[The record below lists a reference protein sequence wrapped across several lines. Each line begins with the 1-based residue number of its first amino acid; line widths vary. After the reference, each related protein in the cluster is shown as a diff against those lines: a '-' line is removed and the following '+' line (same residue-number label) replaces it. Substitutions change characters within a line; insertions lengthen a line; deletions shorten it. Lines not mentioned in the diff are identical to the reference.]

1 MYVKVPQDTIAAHQK
16 HPTAQLTPA
25 PRPGPAPT
33 TAGVSKMQA
42 TTKMFLTVLVLH
54 IGRTSG
60 DLCCTA
66 CPFALALGGLP
77 VRKRTRPAPACVPSS
92 SPSAVSLCT
101 TRPQNCTL
109 AASPAAGAAAA
120 AGRDLQSTT
129 LPTVALPPIAA
140 FLPAADSVS
149 IMPLNQFL
157 AEAGLPSWD
166 ELGLPPI
173 SELLKPV
180 GGPQGAK
187 LPSPAQIAAQAN
199 SVFNDV
205 MNQLLPSQV
214 KGVLKFTGLASGG
227 LRTVNA
233 TAVAK
238 SLNITLP
245 PALANARL
253 PINATVAFL
262 KLLQVPGT
270 QSSVFAAMVNATN
283 NLQAAWNQ
291 PIVLPPLAL
300 PKGVQVPSL
309 DQLVAAIS
317 KAVQLANATSPKNS
331 QLPTLQQTV
340 SVLSAINS
348 ALTKVQAATGGAT
361 ASG

>member
-1 MYVKVPQDTIAAHQK
+1 MRVKFPN
-16 HPTAQLTPA
+16 P
-25 PRPGPAPT
+25 
-33 TAGVSKMQA
+33 
-42 TTKMFLTVLVLH
+42 
-54 IGRTSG
+54 
-60 DLCCTA
+60 
-66 CPFALALGGLP
+66 
-77 VRKRTRPAPACVPSS
+77 
-92 SPSAVSLCT
+92 
-101 TRPQNCTL
+101 
-109 AASPAAGAAAA
+109 
-120 AGRDLQSTT
+120 
-129 LPTVALPPIAA
+129 
-140 FLPAADSVS
+140 DSVS